1 MAFLTVREAAGR
13 LGVGYST
20 LKQWIYKGSVRT
32 SRTEGGHYR
41 VSDQEVARLLAGRGP
56 LPRRDRRR
64 GAGGGVLV
72 SLSGRNRLRGI
83 VEEVRREGLLAQV
96 RLRIGDQ
103 QLTAVITRDAVDEL
117 GLRRGDEAAAIVKA
131 TEVMIGRENAP
142 ERGAHE
148 VAALAKAPEPRL
160 AEAEAAHGVAPEPRK
175 GRPADPA
182 R

>member
-41 VSDQEVARLLAGRGP
+41 VSDQEVARLLAARGP
-56 LPRRDRRR
+56 LPRRARRR

-72 SLSGRNRLRGI
+72 SLSGRNRLRGV

-103 QLTAVITRDAVDEL
+103 QLTAVITRDAIDEL

-142 ERGAHE
+142 ERAS
-148 VAALAKAPEPRL
+148 
-160 AEAEAAHGVAPEPRK
+160 
-175 GRPADPA
+175 RPAGDRPA
-182 R
+182 RRSNRNPSRGGPT

>member
-41 VSDQEVARLLAGRGP
+41 ISDQEVARLLAARGT
-56 LPRRDRRR
+56 LPRRERR
-64 GAGGGVLV
+64 GSGGGVLV
-72 SLSGRNRLRGI
+72 SLSGRNRLHGI

-117 GLRRGDEAAAIVKA
+117 RLRRGDEATAIVKA
-131 TEVMIGRENAP
+131 TEVMIGRED
-142 ERGAHE
+142 
-148 VAALAKAPEPRL
+148 L
-160 AEAEAAHGVAPEPRK
+160 AESR
-175 GRPADPA
+175 D
-182 R
+182 

>member
-41 VSDQEVARLLAGRGP
+41 VSDQEVARLLAARGP

-148 VAALAKAPEPRL
+148 AAARAKAPEPRL
-160 AEAEAAHGVAPEPRK
+160 AEAAAAAPGHRK
-175 GRPADPA
+175 GRTADPA